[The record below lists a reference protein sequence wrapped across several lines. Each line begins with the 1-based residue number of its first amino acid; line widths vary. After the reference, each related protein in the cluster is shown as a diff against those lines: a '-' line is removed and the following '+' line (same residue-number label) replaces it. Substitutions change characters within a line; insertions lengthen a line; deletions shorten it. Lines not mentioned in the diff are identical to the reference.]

1 MEHQGKAAT
10 GAGAQFGVLTGVQGQ
25 QVGHVVPDPDAV
37 VVMMVHLGAASYP
50 TLGVRGRLHFAGT
63 PFLCG
68 PRIPLR
74 SGALERPIPMRISWN
89 WLKQY
94 IDTDL
99 TPQQAAAVLTSTGLE
114 VESVELHEP
123 IKGMLRGVVVGH
135 VLECRKHP
143 EADRLSLCRVDVGQ
157 GEALRI
163 VCGAPNVAAGQKVLV
178 ATVGADLCMN
188 DGTCIVI
195 RKSKIRGQESE
206 GMICAEDELGL
217 GPGHEGILVLDPSA
231 RVGTPAVDQLGL
243 VSDHLLEIG
252 LTPNRTDA
260 MGHIGV
266 ARDLVTALA
275 YRTGAT
281 PHVQWPDVTAFA
293 QDEQAAAPIAVE
305 VADQHA
311 CPRYAGLTLTQVKVG
326 PSPKWLSDRLQAI
339 GLKPI
344 NNVVDVTN
352 YVQHELGQPLHA
364 FDAAKLKG
372 GRIVVRRASAGETF
386 LTLDGKERKLD
397 TTDLVIADAEVPACI
412 AGVLGGADSGV
423 SDTTTTVFLESAY
436 FDPTTIRRTARRH
449 GASTDASFRFERG
462 VDPDR
467 TVYALQRAALLLK
480 EVAGARIAS
489 PVTDLDQ
496 RPLHNREVHLRFVD
510 LERLT
515 GIRIPADHVVRVLE
529 LLDFT
534 VHEQDAHGVRVG
546 VPAYRHDVYR
556 PADVIEEVLRIH
568 GFDEVPLPARLL
580 CPPVR
585 HEALPLEVLRE
596 RSGAHLV
603 ARGFREIMTPSLVN
617 GERMEQS
624 NLTNPGGLVRL
635 KNPLSAELDVLRPTL
650 LPGTLQAVAYN
661 ANRQRND
668 LRFFERGRTYRNAPE
683 GIVERETLSL
693 ALSGRRW
700 RDRWRSNAR
709 KVELADV
716 KEEVEALVERMGIG
730 DHAHWSDM
738 EHALLAPA
746 HGLFIHG
753 RCVGVAGE
761 VNGDQR
767 KRHDVGQPV
776 FYAEL
781 DEEALREAC
790 LAAPIAFQEP
800 SRFPAVR
807 RDLSLL
813 LDRHMPF
820 DELRKLA
827 FTAERKILKSVDL
840 FDVYQGDKVPAGKK
854 SYALSFVLQDTGA
867 TLTDEQVEKAMGR
880 IRKAL
885 AGAGAE
891 LRG

>member
-1 MEHQGKAAT
+1 
-10 GAGAQFGVLTGVQGQ
+10 
-25 QVGHVVPDPDAV
+25 
-37 VVMMVHLGAASYP
+37 
-50 TLGVRGRLHFAGT
+50 
-63 PFLCG
+63 
-68 PRIPLR
+68 
-74 SGALERPIPMRISWN
+74 MRISWN

-123 IKGMLRGVVVGH
+123 VRNMLRGVVVGH
-135 VLECRKHP
+135 VLDCRRHP
-143 EADRLSLCRVDVGQ
+143 DADRLSLCRVDVG
-157 GEALRI
+157 EAEPLKI

-188 DGTCIVI
+188 DGTCIII
-195 RKSKIRGQESE
+195 RKSKIRGQESQ

-217 GPGHEGILVLDPSA
+217 GPGHDGILVLDPSA
-231 RVGTPAVDQLGL
+231 RVGTPAAEQIGL
-243 VSDHLLEIG
+243 VSDHLLQIG

-266 ARDLVTALA
+266 ARDLAAALA
-275 YRTGAT
+275 YRTGSTAR
-281 PHVQWPDVTAFA
+281 VQWPDVSAFA
-293 QDEQAAAPIAVE
+293 PDEQVSAPVTVE
-305 VADQHA
+305 VADAHA
-311 CPRYAGLTLTQVKVG
+311 CPRYAGLTLTHVRVG
-326 PSPKWLSDRLQAI
+326 PSPKWLSDRLSAI

-364 FDAAKLKG
+364 FDADKLEG
-372 GRIVVRRASAGETF
+372 RRIVVRRALAGEPFT
-386 LTLDGKERKLD
+386 TLDGKERTLD
-397 TTDLVIADAEVPACI
+397 AADLVIADVTKPACL
-412 AGVLGGADSGV
+412 AGTLGGTESGV
-423 SDTTTTVFLESAY
+423 TDATTTVFLESAF
-436 FDPTTIRRTARRH
+436 FDPTTVRRMARRH
-449 GASTDASFRFERG
+449 GIGTDASFRFERG

-489 PVTDLDQ
+489 PVTDVDQ
-496 RPLHNREVHLRFVD
+496 RPLHDRTVHLRFAE

-515 GIRIPADHVVRVLE
+515 GLHIPAGNVVQALE

-534 VHEQDAHGVRVG
+534 VQQRDAHGAHVH

-568 GFDEVPLPARLL
+568 GFDEVPLPDRLMV
-580 CPPVR
+580 PPV
-585 HEALPLEVLRE
+585 HHGALTLEALRQ

-624 NLTNPGGLVRL
+624 NLTSPGALVRL
-635 KNPLSAELDVLRPTL
+635 QNPLSAELDVLRPTL

-661 ANRQRND
+661 ANRQRGD
-668 LRFFERGRTYRNAPE
+668 LRFFERGRTYRNTPE

-693 ALSGRRW
+693 AVTGRRW
-700 RDRWRSNAR
+700 RERWRSNGR
-709 KVELADV
+709 KAELADV
-716 KEEVEALVERMGIG
+716 KEEVEALLEGMGIA
-730 DHAHWSDM
+730 DQAHWSAM

-746 HGLFIHG
+746 HGLFIQG
-753 RCVGVAGE
+753 RLVGMAGE
-761 VNGDQR
+761 VNAEQR

-776 FYAEL
+776 FFAEL

-790 LAAPIAFQEP
+790 LARPIAFSEP

-813 LDRHMPF
+813 LDQHVHF

-827 FTAERKILKSVDL
+827 LAAERKLLKSVDL
-840 FDVYQGDKVPAGKK
+840 FDVYQGDKLPAGKK
-854 SYALSFVLQDTGA
+854 SYALSFTLQDTEK

-880 IRKAL
+880 IRKAVE
-885 AGAGAE
+885 GVGAE
-891 LRG
+891 VRG